1 MAPRAIWVLLNNRA
15 HQVRSGIDL
24 NDNFT
29 IRYRSNDSSEV
40 LKSPLV
46 NVRIW
51 RLILTCVK
59 AA

>member
-15 HQVRSGIDL
+15 DQVRSGIDL

>member
-1 MAPRAIWVLLNNRA
+1 MAPSAIWVLLNNRA